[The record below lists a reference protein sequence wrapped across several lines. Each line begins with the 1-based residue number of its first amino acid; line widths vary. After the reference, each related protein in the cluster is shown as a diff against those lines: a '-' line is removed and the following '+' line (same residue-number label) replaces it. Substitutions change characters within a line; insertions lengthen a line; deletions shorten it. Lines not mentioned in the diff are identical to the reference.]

1 MSHNQ
6 ANYAY
11 IIGRL
16 RALET
21 KSLTTNVV
29 ERMIEAKTADEAFRV
44 LNDISFLSG
53 SIGGDTVN
61 DFQKVLNRGVQK
73 MVRLVAKMTPYP
85 EVVNFLMLKYDFHN
99 LKVVL
104 KARLTERGYAD
115 VSHALIDLGTLSASE
130 WEHFA
135 LEGQIPPLTDYLSET
150 IQDATS
156 EYEKTND
163 PQVVDL
169 IVDKHYLEE
178 MLSSSDKFGGDL
190 IVAYIK
196 KLIDLTNLKSFIRS
210 KELNKD
216 ENHFESVL
224 LHDGFIPIFVFVD
237 SFKKGYEELKQVLE
251 RKMHGEDAAEM
262 LEEFMKEGTLL
273 SAEKK
278 MGQLLQE
285 FMDESKK
292 MSFGPEP
299 VLAYFWRFENH
310 MQILRIILV
319 GKLNMLA
326 SEDIHK
332 NILAL

>member
-1 MSHNQ
+1 MPHNK
-6 ANYAY
+6 ADYAY

-53 SIGGDTVN
+53 SIGEDTVN

-73 MVRLVAKMTPYP
+73 MVRLIYKMSPYP

-104 KARLTERGYAD
+104 KARLTEKGYAD
-115 VSHALIDLGTLSASE
+115 VSHALIGLGTLTMSE

-150 IQDATS
+150 IKDAS
-156 EYEKTND
+156 LEYEKTND

-178 MLSSSDKFGGDL
+178 MLDLSKKFGSDL
-190 IVAYIK
+190 TLNYIK
-196 KLIDLTNLKSFIRS
+196 KLIDLTNLKSFVRS

-216 ENHFESVL
+216 ENYYESML
-224 LHDGFIPIFVFVD
+224 LHGGFIPTFVFVD
-237 SFKKGYEELKQVLE
+237 SFKKGYEELRQVLE
-251 RKMHGEDAAEM
+251 RKMHGEDSVKV
-262 LEEFMKEGTLL
+262 LDEFLKEGTVLA
-273 SAEKK
+273 AEKK

-299 VLAYFWRFENH
+299 VLAYFWRFETH

-319 GKLNMLA
+319 GKLNMLTA
-326 SEDIHK
+326 EDIHK
-332 NILAL
+332 NVLAL